1 MTTVP
6 KLCLNMIVKNESKI
20 IRRLFDSV
28 SNIIDSYCICDT
40 GSVDGTPQIIQEYFE
55 AKGIPGKVIEEPFRD
70 FGYNRTHSLLACAGM
85 PNADYILL
93 MDADMILEPDPSFDV
108 TKFKQALPCA
118 EAHYVFQGSPTMSY
132 KNVRIVKNGIGIK
145 YWGVTH
151 EVIETPPNSRY
162 SNIGKDIL
170 FINDVGDGGAKA
182 DKFERDIRLLLRGL
196 EDKPNNDRYT
206 FYLANSYRENGE
218 KQKAI
223 ETYKK
228 RIEIGG
234 WIEEIWQSYYNIG
247 KCYQSLGEDE
257 KAIANWLEGY
267 DRFPDRL
274 ENIYEIM
281 THYRGRSKH
290 RLVYEMYRMV
300 KDRLDQ
306 CRGKL
311 LDNLFVQN
319 DVYDYKIDYEYTIS
333 GYYCNPDKLDIAK
346 LSMRVLTTPTID
358 HGIIQNVL
366 SNYKF
371 YAEKLVVKGVK
382 IEFPTNVKIQSD
394 FVTSTPSMCYL
405 DGGAKLLVNVRHVN
419 YRIDEKGN
427 YVNKDKIETKNWLT
441 LYDRETGAIEKEFEL
456 DYNRELDDL
465 YVGLEDVRLFEHY
478 GQVFFTANRG
488 LTEGTRHGASTI
500 NGSQMAIECGSINLK
515 TGKTESSIL
524 KKTDDM
530 KAIEKNWTLFK
541 GLDQP
546 LVDKRPQDA
555 AHPAKQDDNQC
566 VTTAGGYTNGA
577 LRIVY
582 GWYPFTVYE
591 KDILIRTME
600 NNQPPFFKDVRGSCN
615 GIRVKSETWFLCHT
629 VSYEDRRYYYHIIV
643 ALDTETAKV
652 KRWTK
657 YFTFDGKPVEYAL
670 GFLYDEKN
678 NEFLLGHSTMDRTT
692 EYLKVGKGVLD
703 SLFM

>member
-1 MTTVP
+1 MTTP

-28 SNIIDSYCICDT
+28 CNIIDSYCICDT
-40 GSVDGTPQIIQEYFE
+40 GSTDGTPQIIQEYFD

-70 FGYNRTHSLLACAGM
+70 FGYNRTYSLLACEKM
-85 PNADYILL
+85 ENADYILL
-93 MDADMILEPDPSFDV
+93 MDADMILEPDASFSV
-108 TKFKQALPCA
+108 AAFKQALPCA
-118 EAHYVFQGSPTMSY
+118 EAHYIFQGSPTMSY
-132 KNVRIVKNGIGIK
+132 KNVRIVKNNIGIK

-151 EVIETPPNSRY
+151 EVIETPPNSKY

-218 KQKAI
+218 KEKAI

-247 KCYQSLGEDE
+247 KCYQVLGENE
-257 KAIANWLEGY
+257 KAISNWLEGY

-281 THYRGRSKH
+281 TYYRRGSKH

-300 KDRLDQ
+300 KNRLDQ
-306 CRGKL
+306 CRGKP

-319 DVYDYKIDYEYTIS
+319 DVYDYKMDYEYTIS
-333 GYYCNPDKLDIAK
+333 GYYCNPDKMDIAK
-346 LSMRVLTTPTID
+346 LCMQVLGAPTVD
-358 HGIIQNVL
+358 HSTMMNVL

-371 YAEKLVVKGVK
+371 YAEKLSLKGSKV
-382 IEFPTNVKIQSD
+382 EFLTNVLTHAD

-405 DGGAKLLVNVRHVN
+405 DEGAKLLVNVRHVN
-419 YRIDEKGN
+419 YRIDDKGN
-427 YVNKDKIETKNWLT
+427 YINKDKIETHNWLT
-441 LYDRETGAIEKEFEL
+441 LYDRKTGAIEKEFEL
-456 DYNRELDDL
+456 EYNRELDNL
-465 YVGLEDVRLFEHY
+465 YVGLEDVRLFECG

-488 LTEGTRHGASTI
+488 LSSG
-500 NGSQMAIECGSINLK
+500 QMAIECGTINLE

-524 KKTDDM
+524 KKKGDM
-530 KAIEKNWTLFK
+530 KLIEKNWTLFD
-541 GLDQP
+541 GLDP
-546 LVDKRPQDA
+546 RVT
-555 AHPAKQDDNQC
+555 AKSSYAYD
-566 VTTAGGYTNGA
+566 TMK
-577 LRIVY
+577 IVY
-582 GWYPFTVYE
+582 GWYPLTVYDMNME
-591 KDILIRTME
+591 YDATMH
-600 NNQPPFFKDVRGSCN
+600 NVLPPFFAHVRGSCN
-615 GIRVKSETWFLCHT
+615 GIRVGSETWFLCHT

-643 ALDTETAKV
+643 ALDAATDKV
-652 KRWTK
+652 TRWTK
-657 YFTFDGKPVEYAL
+657 YFTFDGNQVEYAL
-670 GFLYDEKN
+670 GFLYDKACDS
-678 NEFLLGHSTMDRTT
+678 FLVGYSTMDRTT
-692 EYLKVGKGVLD
+692 EYMNIGKGVLD
-703 SLFM
+703 YLFV

>member
-1 MTTVP
+1 
-6 KLCLNMIVKNESKI
+6 MIVKNESKI

-28 SNIIDSYCICDT
+28 CNIIDSYCICDT
-40 GSVDGTPQIIQEYFE
+40 GSIDGTPQIIKEYFE

-70 FGYNRTHSLLACAGM
+70 FGYNRTHSLLACEKM
-85 PNADYILL
+85 ENADYILL
-93 MDADMILEPDPSFDV
+93 MDADMILEPDASFSV
-108 TKFKQALPCA
+108 AAFKQALPCA
-118 EAHYVFQGSPTMSY
+118 EAHYIFQGSPTMSY

-151 EVIETPPNSRY
+151 EVIETPPNSKY

-196 EDKPNNDRYT
+196 EEKPNNDRYT

-257 KAIANWLEGY
+257 KAIANWFEGY

-290 RLVYEMYRMV
+290 RLVYELYRMV

-306 CRGKL
+306 CRGKP

-319 DVYDYKIDYEYTIS
+319 DVYDYKMDYEYTIS

-346 LSMRVLTTPTID
+346 LCMQVLGTPTVD
-358 HGIIQNVL
+358 SGIIKNVL

-371 YAEKLVVKGVK
+371 YAEKLTVKGSKV
-382 IEFPTNVKIQSD
+382 EFLTNILEHPD

-405 DGGAKLLVNVRHVN
+405 GDKLLINVRHVN

-427 YVNKDKIETKNWLT
+427 YMNKDKIETKNMMT
-441 LYDRETGAIEKEFEL
+441 LYDRKTGAIEKEFEL
-456 DYNRELDDL
+456 DYNREFDDL
-465 YVGLEDVRLFEHY
+465 YVGLEDVRLFEHG

-488 LTEGTRHGASTI
+488 LSSG
-500 NGSQMAIECGSINLK
+500 QMAIECGSINLE

-530 KAIEKNWTLFK
+530 KSIEKNWTLFK
-541 GLDQP
+541 S
-546 LVDKRPQDA
+546 
-555 AHPAKQDDNQC
+555 N
-566 VTTAGGYTNGA
+566 A
-577 LRIVY
+577 LKIVY

-591 KDILIRTME
+591 TDLKNASHPSLPSEVLTNKTIE

-615 GIRVKSETWFLCHT
+615 GIAVGSETWFLCHT
-629 VSYEDRRYYYHIIV
+629 VSYEDRRHYYHIIV
-643 ALDTETAKV
+643 ALDTATCKV
-652 KRWTK
+652 ARWTK

-670 GFLYDEKN
+670 GFLYDAALN
-678 NEFLLGHSTMDRTT
+678 SFMIGYSTMDRTT

-703 SLFM
+703 SLFV

>member
-1 MTTVP
+1 
-6 KLCLNMIVKNESKI
+6 VKNESKI

-28 SNIIDSYCICDT
+28 CDIIDSYCICDT
-40 GSVDGTPQIIQEYFE
+40 GSVDGTPQIIKDYFE
-55 AKGIPGKVIEEPFRD
+55 AKGIPGQVIDEPFRD
-70 FGYNRTHSLLACAGM
+70 FGYNRTHSLLACNGM
-85 PNADYILL
+85 ANADYILL

-108 TKFKQALPCA
+108 TKFKNALPCA
-118 EAHYVFQGSPTMSY
+118 EAHYIFQGSPTMSY

-162 SNIGKDIL
+162 SNISKDIL

-247 KCYQSLGEDE
+247 KCYQALGEDE
-257 KAIANWLEGY
+257 KAIMNWLEGY

-281 THYRGRSKH
+281 THYRGKGKN
-290 RLVYEMYRMV
+290 RLVYELYKMV

-306 CRGKL
+306 CRGKP

-333 GYYCNPDKLDIAK
+333 GYYCNPNKMDIAA
-346 LSMRVLTTPTID
+346 LSMRVLGTPTVD
-358 HGIIQNVL
+358 HGIIKNVL

-371 YAEKLVVKGVK
+371 YAEKLTVKGVK
-382 IEFPTNVKIQSD
+382 IEFPTNVQVKPD
-394 FVTSTPSMCYL
+394 FVTSTPSMCYV

-419 YRIDEKGN
+419 YRIDENGN

-441 LYDRETGAIEKEFEL
+441 LYDRKTGAIEKEFEL

-488 LTEGTRHGASTI
+488 LTEGTRHEGTRDGASTI
-500 NGSQMAIECGSINLK
+500 KGSQMAIECGSINLK

-530 KAIEKNWTLFK
+530 KAIEKNWTLFT

-546 LVDKRPQDA
+546 LVD
-555 AHPAKQDDNQC
+555 QC
-566 VTTAGGYTNGA
+566 VTAEGSYTNGA

-582 GWYPFTVYE
+582 GWYPFTVY
-591 KDILIRTME
+591 KTDLKNKTTQH
-600 NNQPPFFKDVRGSCN
+600 NQPPFFKDVRGSCN
-615 GIRVKSETWFLCHT
+615 GIRIKSETWFLCHT

-643 ALDTETAKV
+643 ALDTATCKV
-652 KRWTK
+652 TRWTK
-657 YFTFDGKPVEYAL
+657 YFTLEGKPVEYAL

-678 NEFLLGHSTMDRTT
+678 NEFLLGYSIMDRTT

-703 SLFM
+703 SLFI

>member
-1 MTTVP
+1 
-6 KLCLNMIVKNESKI
+6 MIVKNESKI

-28 SNIIDSYCICDT
+28 CNIIDSYCICDT

-55 AKGIPGKVIEEPFRD
+55 AKSIPGKVIEEPFRD

-85 PNADYILL
+85 ANADYILL

-108 TKFKQALPCA
+108 TKFKNALSCA
-118 EAHYVFQGSPTMSY
+118 EAHYIFQGSPTMSY

-162 SNIGKDIL
+162 SNISKDIL

-290 RLVYEMYRMV
+290 RLVYELYRMV

-311 LDNLFVQN
+311 LDHLFVQN

-333 GYYCNPDKLDIAK
+333 GFYCNPDKMDIAK
-346 LSMRVLTTPTID
+346 LCMRVLGTPTVD
-358 HGIIQNVL
+358 HGIIHNVL

-371 YAEKLVVKGVK
+371 YAEKLTVKGVK
-382 IEFPTNVKIQSD
+382 IEFPTNVQVKPE

-405 DGGAKLLVNVRHVN
+405 GAKLLVNVRHVN
-419 YRIDEKGN
+419 YRIDEKGG

-441 LYDRETGAIEKEFEL
+441 LYDRKTGAIEKEFEL

-465 YVGLEDVRLFEHY
+465 YVGLEDVRLFEY
-478 GQVFFTANRG
+478 EGQVFFTANRG
-488 LTEGTRHGASTI
+488 LSSG
-500 NGSQMAIECGSINLK
+500 QMAIECGSINLK

-530 KAIEKNWTLFK
+530 KAIEKNWTLFT
-541 GLDQP
+541 GLDSR
-546 LVDKRPQDA
+546 D
-555 AHPAKQDDNQC
+555 
-566 VTTAGGYTNGA
+566 A

-582 GWYPFTVYE
+582 GWYPFTLY
-591 KDILIRTME
+591 KTDILNKTTQDNML
-600 NNQPPFFKDVRGSCN
+600 PFFKDVRGSCN
-615 GIRVKSETWFLCHT
+615 GIRVGSETWFLCHT

-643 ALDTETAKV
+643 ALDTATGKV
-652 KRWTK
+652 ARWTK
-657 YFTFDGKPVEYAL
+657 YFTLEGKPVEYAL

-678 NEFLLGHSTMDRTT
+678 NEFLLGYSVMDRTT

-703 SLFM
+703 SLFMLKL

>member
-1 MTTVP
+1 
-6 KLCLNMIVKNESKI
+6 MIVKNESKI

-28 SNIIDSYCICDT
+28 CDIINSYCICDT
-40 GSVDGTPQIIQEYFE
+40 GSVDGTPQIIKEYFE

-70 FGYNRTHSLLACAGM
+70 FGYNRTHSLLACGGM
-85 PNADYILL
+85 ENADYILL

-108 TKFKQALPCA
+108 TKFKQALHCA
-118 EAHYVFQGSPTMSY
+118 EAHYIFQGSPTMSY

-196 EDKPNNDRYT
+196 EEKPNNDRYT

-247 KCYQSLGEDE
+247 KCYQALGEDE

-281 THYRGRSKH
+281 THYRGKSKN
-290 RLVYEMYRMV
+290 RLVYELYRMV

-306 CRGKL
+306 TRGKP

-333 GYYCNPDKLDIAK
+333 GYYCNPDKMDIAK
-346 LSMRVLTTPTID
+346 LCMQVLGTPTVD
-358 HGIIQNVL
+358 HGIMKNVL

-371 YAEKLVVKGVK
+371 YAEKLTVKGSKV
-382 IEFPTNVKIQSD
+382 EFHTNVLRHPD

-441 LYDRETGAIEKEFEL
+441 LYDRETEAIEKEFEL

-465 YVGLEDVRLFEHY
+465 YVGLEDVRLFEDG

-488 LTEGTRHGASTI
+488 LSSG
-500 NGSQMAIECGSINLK
+500 QMAIECGSINLK

-524 KKTDDM
+524 KKNDHM
-530 KAIEKNWTLFK
+530 KSIEKNWTLFA
-541 GLDQP
+541 GLDP
-546 LVDKRPQDA
+546 RD
-555 AHPAKQDDNQC
+555 
-566 VTTAGGYTNGA
+566 A

-582 GWYPFTVYE
+582 GWYPFTVY
-591 KDILIRTME
+591 KTDLKNKTTQ

-629 VSYEDRRYYYHIIV
+629 VSYEDRRYYYHIII
-643 ALDTETAKV
+643 ALDTATCKV
-652 KRWTK
+652 ARWTK

-670 GFLYDEKN
+670 GFLYDN
-678 NEFLLGHSTMDRTT
+678 VHDSFMIGYSTMDRTT
-692 EYLKVGKGVLD
+692 EYLKVGKEALD
-703 SLFM
+703 SLFV

>member
-1 MTTVP
+1 
-6 KLCLNMIVKNESKI
+6 MIVKNESKI

-28 SNIIDSYCICDT
+28 VNIIDSYCICDT
-40 GSVDGTPQIIQEYFE
+40 GSNDGTPQIIKDYFE
-55 AKGIPGKVIEEPFRD
+55 EKGIPGKVIEEPFRD
-70 FGYNRTHSLLACAGM
+70 FGYNRTHSLLACEKM
-85 PNADYILL
+85 EKADYILL
-93 MDADMILEPDPSFDV
+93 MDADMILEPGPTFNAMV
-108 TKFKQALPCA
+108 FKHALPCA
-118 EAHYVFQGSPTMSY
+118 EAHYIFQGSPTMSY

-151 EVIETPPNSRY
+151 EVIETPPNSKY
-162 SNIGKDIL
+162 SNIEKDLL

-234 WIEEIWQSYYNIG
+234 WIEEIWQSYYNMG
-247 KCYQSLGEDE
+247 KCYQALGEDE

-281 THYRGRSKH
+281 THYRSKGKH

-306 CRGKL
+306 CRGKP

-333 GYYCNPDKLDIAK
+333 GYYCNPGAADIAK
-346 LSMRVLTTPTID
+346 LCMKVLATPTVD
-358 HGIIQNVL
+358 HGITKNVL

-371 YAEKLVVKGVK
+371 YAEKLSLKGSK
-382 IEFPTNVKIQSD
+382 IEFFSSVLEHPD
-394 FVTSTPSMCYL
+394 FVTSTPSMCYFY
-405 DGGAKLLVNVRHVN
+405 GGAKLLVNVRHVN

-427 YVNKDKIETKNWLT
+427 YINKDKIETHNWLT
-441 LYDRETGAIEKEFEL
+441 MYDRKTGTIEKEFEL
-456 DYNRELDDL
+456 DYNRELDNL
-465 YVGLEDVRLFEHY
+465 YVGLEDVRLFEHG

-488 LTEGTRHGASTI
+488 LSSG
-500 NGSQMAIECGSINLK
+500 QMAIEFGTINLE

-530 KAIEKNWTLFK
+530 KSIEKNWTLFD
-541 GLDQP
+541 GLDP
-546 LVDKRPQDA
+546 RVT
-555 AHPAKQDDNQC
+555 AKSSCAYD
-566 VTTAGGYTNGA
+566 T
-577 LRIVY
+577 LKIVY

-591 KDILIRTME
+591 TDLVNAKVQDKL
-600 NNQPPFFKDVRGSCN
+600 PPFFAHVRGSCN
-615 GIRVKSETWFLCHT
+615 GIWVGSETWFLCHT
-629 VSYEDRRYYYHIIV
+629 VSYEDRRYYYHIII
-643 ALDTETAKV
+643 AIDTASGKV
-652 KRWTK
+652 TRWTK
-657 YFTFDGKPVEYAL
+657 YFTFEGKPVEYSL
-670 GFLYDEKN
+670 GFLYDKACDS
-678 NEFLLGHSTMDRTT
+678 FLVGYSTMDRTT
-692 EYLKVGKGVLD
+692 EYMKVGKGVLD
-703 SLFM
+703 SLFV

>member
-1 MTTVP
+1 MTTIP

-28 SNIIDSYCICDT
+28 CDIIDSYCICDT
-40 GSVDGTPQIIQEYFE
+40 GSIDGTPQIIQEYFE

-70 FGYNRTHSLLACAGM
+70 FGYNRTHSLLACGGM
-85 PNADYILL
+85 ENADYILL
-93 MDADMILEPDPSFDV
+93 MDADMILEPDASFSV
-108 TKFKQALPCA
+108 AAFKHALPCA
-118 EAHYVFQGSPTMSY
+118 EAHYIFQGSPTMSY

-151 EVIETPPNSRY
+151 EVIETPPNTRY
-162 SNIGKDIL
+162 SNIGKEIL

-218 KQKAI
+218 KEKAI

-247 KCYQSLGEDE
+247 KCYQALGEDE

-267 DRFPDRL
+267 DRFPERL

-281 THYRGRSKH
+281 THYRVRSKH
-290 RLVYEMYRMV
+290 RLVYELYKMV

-306 CRGKL
+306 TRGKP

-333 GYYCNPDKLDIAK
+333 GYYCNPGAADVAK
-346 LSMRVLTTPTID
+346 LCMRVLGTPTVD
-358 HGIIQNVL
+358 HGIIKNVL

-371 YAEKLVVKGVK
+371 YAEKLTAKGVK
-382 IEFPTNVKIQSD
+382 VEFPTNVSRHSD

-405 DGGAKLLVNVRHVN
+405 GAKLLVNVRHVN
-419 YRIDEKGN
+419 YRIDDKGG

-441 LYDRETGAIEKEFEL
+441 LYDRKTGAIEKEFEL

-465 YVGLEDVRLFEHY
+465 YVGLEDVRLFEHG

-488 LTEGTRHGASTI
+488 LSER
-500 NGSQMAIECGSINLK
+500 QMAIECGSINLK

-524 KKTDDM
+524 KKTDNM
-530 KAIEKNWTLFK
+530 KAIEKNWTLFT
-541 GLDQP
+541 GLDP
-546 LVDKRPQDA
+546 RD
-555 AHPAKQDDNQC
+555 
-566 VTTAGGYTNGA
+566 A

-582 GWYPFTVYE
+582 GWYPFTVY
-591 KDILIRTME
+591 KTDLKNKTTQ

-643 ALDTETAKV
+643 ALDTASGKV
-652 KRWTK
+652 ARWTK
-657 YFTFDGKPVEYAL
+657 YFTLEGKPVEYAL

-678 NEFLLGHSTMDRTT
+678 NEFLLGYSIMDRTT

>member
-1 MTTVP
+1 
-6 KLCLNMIVKNESKI
+6 MIVKNESKI

-85 PNADYILL
+85 ANADYILL

-108 TKFKQALPCA
+108 AAFKNALPCA
-118 EAHYVFQGSPTMSY
+118 EAHYIFQGSPTMSY

-151 EVIETPPNSRY
+151 EVIETPPNTKY

-247 KCYQSLGEDE
+247 KCYQSLGEHE

-290 RLVYEMYRMV
+290 RLVYELYRMV

-306 CRGKL
+306 CRGKP
-311 LDNLFVQN
+311 LDYLFVQN

-333 GYYCNPDKLDIAK
+333 GYYCNPDKMDIAK
-346 LSMRVLTTPTID
+346 LCMRVLKVDTVD
-358 HGIIQNVL
+358 HGIIKNVL

-371 YAEKLVVKGVK
+371 YAEKLTVKGVK
-382 IEFPTNVKIQSD
+382 IEFPTNVQVKSD
-394 FVTSTPSMCYL
+394 FVTSTPSMCYV

-419 YRIDEKGN
+419 YMIDEKGG

-441 LYDRETGAIEKEFEL
+441 LYDRKTGAIEKEFEL

-488 LTEGTRHGASTI
+488 LPERHEGTHKRG
-500 NGSQMAIECGSINLK
+500 QMAIECGSINLK

-530 KAIEKNWTLFK
+530 KAIEKNWTLFE
-541 GLDQP
+541 D
-546 LVDKRPQDA
+546 V
-555 AHPAKQDDNQC
+555 
-566 VTTAGGYTNGA
+566 NGS
-577 LRIVY
+577 LKIVY
-582 GWYPFTVYE
+582 GWYPFTVY
-591 KDILIRTME
+591 KTDLKNKTT
-600 NNQPPFFKDVRGSCN
+600 QGYLPPFFKDVRGSCN
-615 GIRVKSETWFLCHT
+615 GIRVGSETWFLCHT

-643 ALDTETAKV
+643 ALDLYTSKV
-652 KRWTK
+652 ARWTK
-657 YFTFDGKPVEYAL
+657 YFTLEGKPVEYAL

-678 NEFLLGHSTMDRTT
+678 NEFLLGYSVMDRTT
-692 EYLKVGKGVLD
+692 EYLNIGKGVLD
-703 SLFM
+703 SLFI

>member
-1 MTTVP
+1 
-6 KLCLNMIVKNESKI
+6 MIVKNESKI
-20 IRRLFDSV
+20 IKRMFDSV
-28 SNIIDSYCICDT
+28 CNIIDSYCICDT
-40 GSVDGTPQIIQEYFE
+40 GSVDGTPQIIKEYFE
-55 AKGIPGKVIEEPFRD
+55 AKGIPGQVIEEPFRD
-70 FGYNRTHSLLACAGM
+70 FGYNRTHSLLACNGM
-85 PNADYILL
+85 SNADYILL
-93 MDADMILEPDPSFDV
+93 MDADMILEPDPLFDV
-108 TKFKQALPCA
+108 TKFKQALSCA
-118 EAHYVFQGSPTMSY
+118 EAHYIFQGSPTMSY

-151 EVIETPPNSRY
+151 EVIETPPNSKY

-247 KCYQSLGEDE
+247 KCYQSLGEHE

-281 THYRGRSKH
+281 THYRGKSKN
-290 RLVYEMYRMV
+290 RLVYELYRMV

-306 CRGKL
+306 CRGKP
-311 LDNLFVQN
+311 LDYLFVQN

-333 GYYCNPDKLDIAK
+333 GFYCNPDKMDIAK
-346 LSMRVLTTPTID
+346 LCMRVLGTPTVD
-358 HGIIQNVL
+358 HGIIKNVL

-371 YAEKLVVKGVK
+371 YAEKLTVKGVK
-382 IEFPTNVKIQSD
+382 IEFPTNVRVKSD
-394 FVTSTPSMCYL
+394 FVTSTPSMCYV
-405 DGGAKLLVNVRHVN
+405 DGGAKLLINVRHVN
-419 YRIDEKGN
+419 YRIDEKGG
-427 YVNKDKIETKNWLT
+427 YVNKDKIETKNMMT

-456 DYNRELDDL
+456 DYNRELDNL
-465 YVGLEDVRLFEHY
+465 YVGLEDMRLFEYY

-488 LTEGTRHGASTI
+488 LGTSARK
-500 NGSQMAIECGSINLK
+500 GSEMAIECGSINLK

-530 KAIEKNWTLFK
+530 KAIEKNWTLFT
-541 GLDQP
+541 GLD
-546 LVDKRPQDA
+546 PQDA
-555 AHPAKQDDNQC
+555 LK
-566 VTTAGGYTNGA
+566 
-577 LRIVY
+577 IVY

-591 KDILIRTME
+591 TDVKNKTME

-615 GIRVKSETWFLCHT
+615 GIRVNSETWFLCHT

-643 ALDTETAKV
+643 ALDTATCKV

-657 YFTFDGKPVEYAL
+657 YFTLEGKPVEYAL

-678 NEFLLGHSTMDRTT
+678 NEFLLGYSTMDRTT

-703 SLFM
+703 SLFI